1 MAKSLAERDGGTR
14 TIPRFK
20 PGGTRQKRQVP
31 AAREPPVQTAPGR
44 GQSGHRRAAPF
55 EERRAGWRRR
65 RAKGGARPALHAPGF
80 LGAPRRREQRTL
92 RVPRQGPARAG
103 PARSSLP
110 QRRQTTHRSAER
122 RCRGSLWPRSGPPPG
137 AVLTRLGAAG
147 AAGLRGGGG
156 AGAGAGLQQLGS
168 AGVSAAAASAGMRL
182 CRFSLK
188 CGASHSLTPASLRR
202 RAAAAAGAL
211 PFLVA
216 HSHTPSPLP
225 PSPPPRARSG
235 APALLGRAHL
245 PRLRRGSS
253 SSSPTPSP
261 TAATSV
267 RLA

>member
-1 MAKSLAERDGGTR
+1 MGGRPT
-14 TIPRFK
+14 PRFK

-31 AAREPPVQTAPGR
+31 AAREPPVHTAPGR

-55 EERRAGWRRR
+55 EEQRAGWRRR
-65 RAKGGARPALHAPGF
+65 RAKGGTVPALHAPGF
-80 LGAPRRREQRTL
+80 LGAPRRREEKAQ

-137 AVLTRLGAAG
+137 AVLTGLGAAG
-147 AAGLRGGGG
+147 DAGLRGGG
-156 AGAGAGLQQLGS
+156 GAGAGLQQLGS
-168 AGVSAAAASAGMRL
+168 AGVSAAAARTGMRL
-182 CRFSLK
+182 CRLSLK

-202 RAAAAAGAL
+202 RAAAAAAGAL

-245 PRLRRGSS
+245 PRLRPGSS

-267 RLA
+267 QLA